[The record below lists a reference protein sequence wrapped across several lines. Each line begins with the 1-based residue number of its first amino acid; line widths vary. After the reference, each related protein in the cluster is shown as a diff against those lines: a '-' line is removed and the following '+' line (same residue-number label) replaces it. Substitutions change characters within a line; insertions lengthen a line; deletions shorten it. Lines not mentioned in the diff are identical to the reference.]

1 MRRREVIE
9 ESVPEPGDYLMT
21 SLRTLRAAL
30 LAAVAATAGLAGPP
44 AHADWQLNLPPG
56 VTEISQQIYGL
67 HMFTFWICVVISVVV
82 FGAMTYA
89 LVAFRKKDGVKPATW
104 DHSTTAEIV
113 WTVIPVIILVV
124 IAVPAARALVFID
137 DTRNSELTV
146 KITGYQWKWQYEFVD
161 EGVSFFSNLAR
172 TSNVARQMNSGID
185 PYSVENYLLEVD
197 RPLVLPAGVK
207 IRYVLTA
214 NDVNHAWWVQAFGV
228 KRDAIPGYINEGW
241 FKVDE
246 PGTYRGQCA
255 ELCGK
260 DHGFMPIVVEVVPKE
275 QFEAWLAEQ
284 KGGGAVATAA
294 PAAAAPA
301 AEAPAT
307 ESPAATG
314 T

>member
-1 MRRREVIE
+1 M
-9 ESVPEPGDYLMT
+9 L
-21 SLRTLRAAL
+21 SLRSTRAGL
-30 LAAVAATAGLAGPP
+30 LAALTGLAALP
-44 AHADWQLNLPPG
+44 ARADWQINLPPG
-56 VTEISQQIYGL
+56 VTEISRRIFDL
-67 HMFTFWICVVISVVV
+67 HMMTFWICVAIAVLV

-89 LVAFRKKDGVKPATW
+89 LVAFRRKDGVKPATW

-113 WTVIPVIILVV
+113 WTVIPVLILVF
-124 IAVPAARALVFID
+124 IAVPAARALVFIED
-137 DTRNSELTV
+137 SRNAEMTV
-146 KITGYQWKWQYEFVD
+146 KITGFQWKWKYEYID
-161 EGVSFFSNLAR
+161 EGVSFYSNLAR
-172 TSNVARQMNSGID
+172 TSNVARQMKSGID
-185 PYSVENYLLEVD
+185 PFSVENYLLEVD

-260 DHGFMPIVVEVVPKE
+260 DHGFMPIVVEVLPKE
-275 QFEAWLAEQ
+275 QFQAWLAEQ
-284 KGGGAVATAA
+284 KSGGA
-294 PAAAAPA
+294 PAAAPADAPA
-301 AEAPAT
+301 AAPAPEAT
-307 ESPAATG
+307 AAATG

>member
-1 MRRREVIE
+1 M
-9 ESVPEPGDYLMT
+9 L
-21 SLRTLRAAL
+21 SLRSTRAGL
-30 LAAVAATAGLAGPP
+30 LAALTGLAALP
-44 AHADWQLNLPPG
+44 ARADWQINLPPG
-56 VTEISQQIYGL
+56 VTEISRRIFDL
-67 HMFTFWICVVISVVV
+67 HMMTFWICVAIAVLV

-89 LVAFRKKDGVKPATW
+89 LVAFRRKDGVKPATW

-113 WTVIPVIILVV
+113 WTVIPVLILVF
-124 IAVPAARALVFID
+124 IAVPAARALVFIED
-137 DTRNSELTV
+137 SRNAEMTV
-146 KITGYQWKWQYEFVD
+146 KITGFQWKWKYEYMD
-161 EGVSFFSNLAR
+161 EGVSFYSNLAR
-172 TSNVARQMNSGID
+172 TSNVARQMKSGID
-185 PYSVENYLLEVD
+185 PFTVENYLLEVD

-260 DHGFMPIVVEVVPKE
+260 DHGFMPIVVEVLPKE
-275 QFEAWLAEQ
+275 QFQAWLAEQ
-284 KGGGAVATAA
+284 KAGGAPADA
-294 PAAAAPA
+294 PAAAPAP
-301 AEAPAT
+301 EAMA
-307 ESPAATG
+307 AATG